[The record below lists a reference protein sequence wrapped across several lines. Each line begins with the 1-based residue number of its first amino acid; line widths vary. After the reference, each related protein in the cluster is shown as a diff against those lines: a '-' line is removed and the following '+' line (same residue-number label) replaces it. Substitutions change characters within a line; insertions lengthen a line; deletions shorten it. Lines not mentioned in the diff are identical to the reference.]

1 MKGNTKQLISLF
13 LNIVIVIL
21 TFVGIYLTFFVRTK
35 DGYFLTKGISNF
47 KYFTVLS
54 NVFCG
59 AVALI
64 YLIELT
70 TRRADKSKATDKSK
84 GIGKS
89 KATDKYLCVIRILK
103 VMAVTAVG
111 LTFVQIIA
119 FLGPLYGYAKM
130 YKGANLYFHLI
141 IPILAMADYIVT
153 DLGDIPFRD
162 TICGI
167 VPTLLY
173 GVIYYINIIINGI
186 GEWPNGNDWYGF
198 MNWGMPGAIA
208 IMAGSLFVSFLIGCI
223 LRKLNSICATRQ
235 LP

>member
-64 YLIELT
+64 YLIELI
-70 TRRADKSKATDKSK
+70 TRRADKSKAT
-84 GIGKS
+84 G
-89 KATDKYLCVIRILK
+89 KYLCVIRILK

-141 IPILAMADYIVT
+141 IPILAMVDYIVT

-162 TICGI
+162 TIWGI

-223 LRKLNSICATRQ
+223 LRKLNSICATRRS
-235 LP
+235 P